1 MKRVAI
7 VALLAVCPLLA
18 HAQNQPQQSGG
29 QSAAGQQGA
38 GGGSPQ
44 FQRSAESPSMVNV
57 YGGGGYGY
65 GYGGVG
71 STAAGSAMT
80 GMGNAISAKGDY
92 NLSTSQAAINMS
104 QAESM
109 QIQNQQQYTD
119 TYFQM
124 RATNKA
130 ARAAEE
136 GPRLTM
142 EQITKIAHE
151 GVPKPLAEGQHDKT
165 TGQLH
170 WPSVLQQDEFTA
182 QRASID
188 ELMLKHATYGFL
200 SYPDQMSV
208 RKQVDAMSS
217 ALKGQIKAIPTSDYV
232 ESKSFLTSVA
242 YAATKSS

>member
-1 MKRVAI
+1 MKRMVIA
-7 VALLAVCPLLA
+7 ALLAVFPLLA
-18 HAQNQPQQSGG
+18 LAQNQPQSGG
-29 QSAAGQQGA
+29 GA
-38 GGGSPQ
+38 Q
-44 FQRSAESPSMVNV
+44 FQRSVESPSMVNV
-57 YGGGGYGY
+57 YGGGGGYGY
-65 GYGGVG
+65 GYGYNGVG
-71 STAAGSAMT
+71 STAAGSALT
-80 GMGNAISAKGDY
+80 GMGNAISAQGDY
-92 NLSTSQAAINMS
+92 NLSTSQAAINLS

-142 EQITKIAHE
+142 EQITKIAHD
-151 GVPKPLAEGQHDKT
+151 GVPKPLAETQHDKT
-165 TGQLH
+165 TGQLQ
-170 WPSVLQQDEFTA
+170 WPSVLQQNEFAA

-217 ALKGQIKAIPTSDYV
+217 TLKGQIRQIPTTDYT

-242 YAATKSS
+242 YAATKSSS